1 MAFSP
6 QGVEG
11 DEAIAA
17 AVQSPERFVL
27 KPQREG
33 GGMCKFICIFSKKN
47 TNIKNFETYI
57 DQIPHCRSYTIIVYY
72 LLSVTISATVFM
84 KKSKFL
90 LNLNIKI
97 KFK

>member
-33 GGMCKFICIFSKKN
+33 GGKFICIFSKK
-47 TNIKNFETYI
+47 T
-57 DQIPHCRSYTIIVYY
+57 QILKTFKYTLVKYHIVEVI
-72 LLSVTISATVFM
+72 LL
-84 KKSKFL
+84 
-90 LNLNIKI
+90 
-97 KFK
+97 